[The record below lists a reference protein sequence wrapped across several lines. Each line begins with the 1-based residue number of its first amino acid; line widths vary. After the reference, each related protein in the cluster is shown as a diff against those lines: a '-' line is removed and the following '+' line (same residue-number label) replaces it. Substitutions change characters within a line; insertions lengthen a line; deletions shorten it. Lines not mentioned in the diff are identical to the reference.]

1 MILELDTLSEAIS
14 FLKNKENILKNSYF
28 LNEDSDITYYELRKL
43 FAVLEKQTKDP
54 VSRRV
59 IMDILTILTKLEVR
73 NVPIPLIKKSLSKSK
88 KVFKTPK
95 KK

>member
-1 MILELDTLSEAIS
+1 MILELETLSEAIS

-28 LNEDSDITYYELRKL
+28 LNEDSAYYELRKL